1 MLALHA
7 LDGRKGHVFQ
17 GLLSG
22 VAVEHRRNALI
33 VISKL
38 IVTKG
43 VQETPEQMFGTGRM
57 DTIQETPEQMFGT
70 GRMDTM

>member
-17 GLLSG
+17 GLLAG

-33 VISKL
+33 VIAKL

-43 VQETPEQMFGTGRM
+43 VQETPEQMFGV
-57 DTIQETPEQMFGT
+57 QETPEQMFGT
-70 GRMDTM
+70 GRIDTM

>member
-17 GLLSG
+17 GPLAG

-33 VISKL
+33 AISKL
-38 IVTKG
+38 LVTKG
-43 VQETPEQMFGTGRM
+43 VQETQEQMFGTCKEVQETPGQMFGTGR
-57 DTIQETPEQMFGT
+57 I
-70 GRMDTM
+70 DTM